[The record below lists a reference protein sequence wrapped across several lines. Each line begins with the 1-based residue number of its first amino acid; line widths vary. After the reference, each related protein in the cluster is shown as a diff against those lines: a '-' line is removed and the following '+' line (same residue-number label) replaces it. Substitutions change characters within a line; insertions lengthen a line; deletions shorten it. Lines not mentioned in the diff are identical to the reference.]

1 MRWLDGGWDTRP
13 TLVKEYKDT
22 MGHTST
28 PVFSVD
34 CCLLCIFPCRANWL
48 QISTV
53 SIQFDL
59 GLPSL
64 LVHESICQRAAC
76 FSILDEMVPK
86 NCSCTPFVDFCLLPP
101 IVTFD
106 RELSHTDNVICHR
119 STRGLF
125 QSLQRY
131 ELSDSNIG
139 YSIKLVGLRI
149 NWNLVSFLVLAS
161 QLAIIITVII
171 AVMFIKCWNN

>member
-1 MRWLDGGWDTRP
+1 MMTFLKFFFTKCSQHKTTHIARNSDFWRSLTEVFALPHLTSGTSFQL
-13 TLVKEYKDT
+13 TLRSSGRLHSKD
-22 MGHTST
+22 
-28 PVFSVD
+28 
-34 CCLLCIFPCRANWL
+34 
-48 QISTV
+48 
-53 SIQFDL
+53 
-59 GLPSL
+59 
-64 LVHESICQRAAC
+64 
-76 FSILDEMVPK
+76 ILDH
-86 NCSCTPFVDFCLLPP
+86 TCLLPP